1 MEAAREGPL
10 TAAEAAREGPL
21 TAAPA
26 RIAAG
31 AAACGVLVLLLAVVV
46 RLPWAGDLGIH
57 AATVERLR
65 HDLLDPGDPLVA
77 ADADSPYYSPWT
89 LLLGCVAKVTGL
101 GVFVV
106 LRVGAVVS
114 LAVLAGGVWAFTG
127 TFLQRAAGRG
137 RRAAVAG
144 LVLLC
149 LVLLWGTTLF
159 NWSGYPGL
167 NSLALC
173 VAYPSTFALGASFW
187 LWALLRRATS
197 WAHFLG
203 AGVLWAVILLSH
215 QFTGV
220 VASLGA
226 LAMVLGA
233 RPWPDLAH
241 WLRLAGG
248 LATGLL
254 LIALWPYYSFFALFG
269 AGENLEAI
277 HRALYR
283 DLPARLW
290 LVALVGGA
298 ALVLRWRRDRRD
310 PLVLFCLAGLAVFA
324 AGGLTGHWSWGRV
337 LPAVL
342 IPAQVA
348 AALEVLGAH
357 RRAVRLGLG
366 WAVTAALL
374 LGAWTQS
381 GTLGYVLPRSVLP
394 SPVAAKYREPWGG
407 YHWITPWVAYGD
419 VVLAKTFPARQIPAY
434 GPYTVAP
441 GYPDFFLDDEQA
453 REKAV
458 RTYFAAGTPRSG
470 RLGVLRRYGV
480 EWVVAYRSDG
490 GLRAGDPALERV
502 AVGPRGQ
509 QLYRVR
515 LSG

>member
-1 MEAAREGPL
+1 M
-10 TAAEAAREGPL
+10 TAAEATREDPL
-21 TAAPA
+21 AAAPA
-26 RIAAG
+26 RAAAWAG
-31 AAACGVLVLLLAVVV
+31 AGCVLVLLLAVVV

-106 LRVGAVVS
+106 LRVGALVS
-114 LAVLAGGVWAFTG
+114 LALLAGGVWAFTG
-127 TFLQRAAGRG
+127 TFLERAAGRS

-159 NWSGYPGL
+159 VWSGYLGL
-167 NSLALC
+167 SSLALC

-187 LWALLRRATS
+187 LWALLRRATG

-226 LAMVLGA
+226 LAMVVGA
-233 RPWPDLAH
+233 RPWPDRSG

-248 LATGLL
+248 LATGLV

-277 HRALYR
+277 HRSLYR

-290 LVALVGGA
+290 LVALVGA
-298 ALVLRWRRDRRD
+298 VALGLRWRRERRD
-310 PLVLFCLAGLAVFA
+310 PLVLFCLAGLVVFT
-324 AGGLTGHWSWGRV
+324 AGGLTGHWSWGRA

-348 AALEVLGAH
+348 VGLEVFRTPRG
-357 RRAVRLGLG
+357 AVRTGLG

-381 GTLGYVLPRSVLP
+381 GTLGHVLPRAVLP
-394 SPVAAKYREPWGG
+394 PPVAAKYREPWVG

-441 GYPDFFLDDEQA
+441 GYPDFFLDDERA
-453 REKAV
+453 REAAV
-458 RTYFAAGTPRSG
+458 ATYFAAGTPRRD
-470 RLGVLRRYGV
+470 RLGVLRRYRVG
-480 EWVVAYRSDG
+480 WVVAYRSDG
-490 GLRAGDPALERV
+490 GLPPGDPALERV

-515 LSG
+515 

>member
-1 MEAAREGPL
+1 MTAGSASGRLLARG
-10 TAAEAAREGPL
+10 TALLGL
-21 TAAPA
+21 LL
-26 RIAAG
+26 
-31 AAACGVLVLLLAVVV
+31 LVLLLGVVV

-65 HDLLDPGDPLVA
+65 HDLLEPGDPLVA
-77 ADADSPYYSPWT
+77 ADAPSPYYTPWT
-89 LLLGCVAKVTGL
+89 LLLGCLAKVTGL

-106 LRVGAVVS
+106 LRIGALIS
-114 LAVLAGGVWAFTG
+114 LTVLVGGVWVFAG
-127 TFLQRAAGRG
+127 TFLERG
-137 RRAAVAG
+137 TAPLRRAAVTA

-159 NWSGYPGL
+159 NWSGYLGL

-173 VAYPSTFALGASFW
+173 IAYPSTFALGASFW
-187 LWALLRRATS
+187 LWALVRRAVS

-233 RPWPDLAH
+233 RPWPGKDA

-248 LATGLL
+248 LGLGL
-254 LIALWPYYSFFALFG
+254 VLIALWPYYSFFGLFG
-269 AGENLEAI
+269 AGGDLEAI
-277 HRALYR
+277 HRSLYR
-283 DLPARLW
+283 DLVARLW

-310 PLVLFCLAGLAVFA
+310 PLVLFCLLGLVVFA

-342 IPAQVA
+342 VPAQVA
-348 AALEVLGAH
+348 VGLEVGGAAG
-357 RRAVRLGLG
+357 RAVRVGFG
-366 WAVTAALL
+366 WVVCGALL
-374 LGAWTQS
+374 LGAWAQS
-381 GTLGYVLPRSVLP
+381 GTLGYVVPRSALP
-394 SPVAAKYREPWGG
+394 SFVAAKYREPWGG
-407 YHWITPWVAYGD
+407 YHWITPLVRYGD

-434 GPYTVAP
+434 GAYTVAP
-441 GYPDFFLDDEQA
+441 GYPDFFLDDEGA
-453 REKAV
+453 REAAV
-458 RTYFAAGTPRSG
+458 RAYFAGGVSRG
-470 RLGVLRRYGV
+470 ERVEVLRRYKV
-480 EWVVAYRSDG
+480 RWVVAYRSDG
-490 GLRAGDPALERV
+490 GLGGGDPALERV

-509 QLYRVR
+509 ILYRVVV
-515 LSG
+515 G

>member
-1 MEAAREGPL
+1 M
-10 TAAEAAREGPL
+10 

-106 LRVGAVVS
+106 LRIGAVVS

-127 TFLQRAAGRG
+127 TFLERAATRW

-159 NWSGYPGL
+159 NWSGYLGL

-187 LWALLRRATS
+187 LWALLRRATA
-197 WAHFLG
+197 WGHFLG

-226 LAMVLGA
+226 LAVVLGA
-233 RPWPDLAH
+233 RPWPGPAH
-241 WLRLAGG
+241 WLRLGAG

-277 HRALYR
+277 HRSLYR

-290 LVALVGGA
+290 LVALVGGV
-298 ALVLRWRRDRRD
+298 ALGLRWRRDRRD

-324 AGGLTGHWSWGRV
+324 AGGLTGHWSWGRA

-342 IPAQVA
+342 IPAQTAVG
-348 AALEVLGAH
+348 LEVFGAP

-366 WAVTAALL
+366 WAVSAALL

-381 GTLGYVLPRSVLP
+381 GTLGYVLPRSALP
-394 SPVAAKYREPWGG
+394 APVAAKYREPWGG
-407 YHWITPWVAYGD
+407 YQWITPWVAYGD

-441 GYPDFFLDDEQA
+441 GYPDFFLGDEHA
-453 REKAV
+453 REEAV
-458 RTYFAAGTPRSG
+458 RTYFAAGTARG
-470 RLGVLRRYGV
+470 DRVGVLRRYDV
-480 EWVVAYRSDG
+480 RWVVAYRSDG
-490 GLRAGDPALERV
+490 GLPAGDPALERV

-515 LSG
+515 VSG

>member
-1 MEAAREGPL
+1 M
-10 TAAEAAREGPL
+10 

-65 HDLLDPGDPLVA
+65 HDLLDPGDPLVR
-77 ADADSPYYSPWT
+77 ADAESPYYSPWT
-89 LLLGCVAKVTGL
+89 LLLGCVAKATGL

-106 LRVGAVVS
+106 LRVGAFVS

-127 TFLQRAAGRG
+127 TFLERAAARR

-159 NWSGYPGL
+159 NWSGYLGL

-187 LWALLRRATS
+187 LWALLRRATA

-233 RPWPDLAH
+233 RPWPDVTH
-241 WLRLAGG
+241 WVRLGGG

-254 LIALWPYYSFFALFG
+254 LISLWPYYSFFALFR
-269 AGENLEAI
+269 AGGNLEAI
-277 HRALYR
+277 HRSLYR

-290 LVALVGGA
+290 LVALVGGV

-324 AGGLTGHWSWGRV
+324 AGGLTGHWSWGRA

-348 AALEVLGAH
+348 AGLEVFSAP

-366 WAVTAALL
+366 LAVSAALL

-381 GTLGYVLPRSVLP
+381 GTLGYVLPRSALP
-394 SPVAAKYREPWGG
+394 SPVADRYREPWGG
-407 YHWITPWVAYGD
+407 YHWITPWVGYGD

-441 GYPDFFLDDEQA
+441 GYPDFFLDDERA
-453 REKAV
+453 REDAV
-458 RTYFAAGTPRSG
+458 ATYFAAGTPRRD
-470 RLGVLRRYGV
+470 RLGVLRRYDV
-480 EWVVAYRSDG
+480 RWVVAYRGDG
-490 GLRAGDPALERV
+490 GLPAGDPALERV

-515 LSG
+515 VSG